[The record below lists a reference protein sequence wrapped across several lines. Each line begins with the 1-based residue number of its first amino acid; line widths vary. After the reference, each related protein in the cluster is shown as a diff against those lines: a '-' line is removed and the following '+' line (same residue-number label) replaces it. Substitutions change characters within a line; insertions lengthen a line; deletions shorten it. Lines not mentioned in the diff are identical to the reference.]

1 VIFARF
7 NLEPSMITEKPKT
20 GDISEQEDVI
30 EDDAPLEFFNP
41 WDNYFSGAF
50 KANERE
56 FEF

>member
-1 VIFARF
+1 
-7 NLEPSMITEKPKT
+7 MITEKPKT
-20 GDISEQEDVI
+20 GDISDEEDVI

-41 WDNYFSGAF
+41 WDNHFSGAF